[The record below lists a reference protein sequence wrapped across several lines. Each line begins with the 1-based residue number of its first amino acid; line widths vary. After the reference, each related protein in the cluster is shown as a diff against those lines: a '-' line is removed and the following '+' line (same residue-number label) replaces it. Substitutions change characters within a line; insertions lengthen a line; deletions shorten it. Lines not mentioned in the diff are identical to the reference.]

1 MNYKLIGDSC
11 SDLDQR
17 QLKSKHYLTVPL
29 VLQIG
34 SYHISDDKNF
44 DRKDFIKR
52 MRESK
57 VGAKTACP
65 SPEAFRK
72 AYEDADADCIF
83 VVTLSEHLSGTYQ
96 SAVLAKHMYEEEEN
110 ADKKVFVLSSHS
122 ASAGQ
127 YRILLELE
135 RLCELDIA
143 YEEICERITKF
154 RDNMKTYFVLESLE
168 TLRKNGR
175 LSGLSAFFATTLNI
189 KPVMGAVDGKI
200 IKLDQ
205 ARGINKA
212 LTRMVDIALRE
223 SGEDSKEKIVA
234 IAECNNPERG
244 EFVAKMFKDSNKF
257 KDVLLTQTAG
267 VATVYAG
274 DGGIVVSIG

>member
-11 SDLDQR
+11 SDLDER
-17 QLKSKHYLTVPL
+17 QLGSKNYMTVPL

-34 SYHISDDKNF
+34 PYHIADDKNF
-44 DRKDFIKR
+44 DRKDFIGR
-52 MRESK
+52 MKDSK
-57 VGAKTACP
+57 IGAKTACP

-72 AYEDADADCIF
+72 AYEDADADFIF
-83 VVTLSEHLSGTYQ
+83 VVTISEYLSGTYQ
-96 SAVLAKHMYEEEEN
+96 SAVLAKNLFEEE
-110 ADKKVFVLSSHS
+110 DKSNKKIFVLSSHS

-143 YEEICERITKF
+143 YEEICERIIRF
-154 RDNMKTYFVLESLE
+154 RDDMKTYFVLESLE

-189 KPVMGAVDGKI
+189 KPIMGAVEGKI
-200 IKLDQ
+200 VKLDQ

-212 LTRMVDIALRE
+212 LSRMVDIAVKE
-223 SGEDSKEKIVA
+223 SGDNSKDKIVT
-234 IAECNNPERG
+234 ISECTNPQRG
-244 EFVAKMFKDSNKF
+244 EFVAKMFRESNKF
-257 KDVLLTQTAG
+257 KEVLVTQTAG
-267 VATVYAG
+267 VATVYAE
-274 DGGIVVSIG
+274 DGGIVIAIG